1 MTSNNPHY
9 REAAAAEAAIAEF
22 YGTVWKPKVGDRVRG
37 ELPFL
42 GTYGE
47 GVVVDTNPAYVTVQM
62 GDERLAYYPEELERL
77 R

>member
-1 MTSNNPHY
+1 MSTDPHY

-37 ELPFL
+37 ELPFS

-47 GVVVDTNPAYVTVQM
+47 GVVIETNPAYVTVQM